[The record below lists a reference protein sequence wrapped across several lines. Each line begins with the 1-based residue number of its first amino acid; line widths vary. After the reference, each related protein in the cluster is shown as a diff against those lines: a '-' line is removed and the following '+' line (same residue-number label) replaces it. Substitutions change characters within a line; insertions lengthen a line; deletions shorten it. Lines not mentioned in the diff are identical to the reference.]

1 MQGHSSTGVPLFV
14 FRARARLR
22 YCHRWGKLLVN
33 VDVGVVGDGDGSATA
48 TAATCAARGR
58 YAGMLSFQKL
68 DVYRC
73 SIEFVGIAM
82 EVGAS
87 LPRGHAELRD
97 QLRRAAL
104 SVPLNIAEGAGRA
117 SEADGARH
125 FAIARGSAME
135 CAAVLD
141 IIRALGAL
149 QDQRYREALDLLARV
164 VAMLTK
170 LCR

>member
-1 MQGHSSTGVPLFV
+1 
-14 FRARARLR
+14 
-22 YCHRWGKLLVN
+22 
-33 VDVGVVGDGDGSATA
+33 
-48 TAATCAARGR
+48 
-58 YAGMLSFQKL
+58 MLSFQKL
-68 DVYRC
+68 DVDRC
-73 SIEFVGIAM
+73 SIEFVGMAM
-82 EVGAS
+82 EVGQS

-104 SVPLNIAEGAGRA
+104 SVPLNIAEGAGRV

-135 CAAVLD
+135 CAAILDVL
-141 IIRALGAL
+141 RALGLL
-149 QDQRYREALDLLARV
+149 QEPSHRQAIDLLARV

>member
-1 MQGHSSTGVPLFV
+1 MV
-14 FRARARLR
+14 
-22 YCHRWGKLLVN
+22 
-33 VDVGVVGDGDGSATA
+33 VGVVVIVTATA
-48 TAATCAARGR
+48 TATNTTSAAFDR
-58 YAGMLSFQKL
+58 YPSMLSFQKL

-73 SIEFVGIAM
+73 SIDFVAITVEIAK
-82 EVGAS
+82 AIH
-87 LPRGHAELRD
+87 RGHAELRD

-117 SEADGARH
+117 SDADAARH

-141 IIRALGAL
+141 VIRALGDL
-149 QDQRYREALDLLARV
+149 EEGRYRRAVELLARV

>member
-1 MQGHSSTGVPLFV
+1 
-14 FRARARLR
+14 
-22 YCHRWGKLLVN
+22 
-33 VDVGVVGDGDGSATA
+33 
-48 TAATCAARGR
+48 
-58 YAGMLSFQKL
+58 MLSFQKL

-73 SIEFVGIAM
+73 SIEFVAIAT
-82 EVGAS
+82 EIGGSV
-87 LPRGHAELRD
+87 PRGYAELRD

-104 SVPLNIAEGAGRA
+104 SVPLNITEGAGRA

-141 IIRALGAL
+141 VVRALGAL
-149 QDQRYREALDLLARV
+149 QEERYRQAVELLARV
-164 VAMLTK
+164 VATLTK

>member
-1 MQGHSSTGVPLFV
+1 
-14 FRARARLR
+14 
-22 YCHRWGKLLVN
+22 VN
-33 VDVGVVGDGDGSATA
+33 VLVVIDGDGDVATTA
-48 TAATCAARGR
+48 TRRGANETATKWRHRRTGDGGSDESAATRVRRIR
-58 YAGMLSFQKL
+58 YMNMLSFQKL

-73 SIEFVGIAM
+73 AIEFVTFAMSIARCI
-82 EVGAS
+82 
-87 LPRGHAELRD
+87 PRGHADLRD

-104 SVPLNIAEGAGRA
+104 SVPLNIAEGAGRI
-117 SEADGARH
+117 SKADAARH

-141 IIRALGAL
+141 VILALGML
-149 QDQRYREALDLLARV
+149 QQQRHQQGIDMLARS

>member
-1 MQGHSSTGVPLFV
+1 
-14 FRARARLR
+14 
-22 YCHRWGKLLVN
+22 
-33 VDVGVVGDGDGSATA
+33 
-48 TAATCAARGR
+48 
-58 YAGMLSFQKL
+58 MLSFQKL

-73 SIEFVGIAM
+73 SIEFVAIAM
-82 EVGAS
+82 EIGGSV
-87 LPRGHAELRD
+87 PRGHAELRD

-104 SVPLNIAEGAGRA
+104 SVPLNIAEGAGRT

-141 IIRALGAL
+141 VVRALGAL
-149 QDQRYREALDLLARV
+149 QEERHRQAVELLARV
-164 VAMLTK
+164 LAMLTK